1 MSDAALLVDT
11 ATGTIAGCHLP
22 SGGRLFAGIPFAAA
36 PVGELRWR
44 PPQPPEPWPG
54 VRRSDRFRA
63 APAQGA
69 SPNVPGASPKSTF
82 PTFPTAQI
90 TETSEDC
97 LYLNVWVPAG
107 TGDTALRPVIVW
119 IYGGGF
125 EAGSAAPPYSD
136 GDALARQT
144 GAVVV
149 AANYRLGAFG
159 FLHLADL
166 GTRWSGATNF
176 AIQDQV
182 AALGW
187 VAANI
192 RAFGGDPANV
202 TVAGQSAGAFSIGT
216 LLGVPAASGLFAKAI
231 LHSGGTSRILSRDTA
246 NTMTENLLAALRLD
260 DPENL
265 LKVPT
270 QDIMDAQTIIASTD
284 IGSRN
289 LPGGH
294 VWGVVLDGVVLPR
307 DPLRTVADG
316 AVAHI
321 PLLIGATHDEIRL
334 FQRLAGDAFRPA
346 DRTALL
352 AEMQRAGVTEPD
364 ELLRAYRSRAPH
376 SDDLSDLRSMFL
388 TDAVYRI
395 PATDLAQAQSAAG
408 GRAYHQLL
416 LAEPCGPDLGA
427 FHGAD
432 LLYLFDKLALVDAA
446 RPEHLAVRDLLIGA
460 WTDFAVSGAPR
471 WPAYASNE
479 EANSRAIAAP
489 PIVDSMITEPP
500 DDIARL
506 WLRPSI

>member
-1 MSDAALLVDT
+1 MTDDVLLVDT
-11 ATGTIAGCHLP
+11 AAGTIAGCHP
-22 SGGRLFAGIPFAAA
+22 PAGGRLFAGIPFAAA
-36 PVGELRWR
+36 PVDELRWR
-44 PPQPPEPWPG
+44 PPQPPEPWQG
-54 VRRSDRFRA
+54 VRPADRFRA

-82 PTFPTAQI
+82 PTFPTAEI

-107 TGDTALRPVIVW
+107 TGDGPRPVIVW

-136 GDALARQT
+136 GEALARQT

-166 GTRWSGATNF
+166 GTRWAGSTNL
-176 AIQDQV
+176 AVQDQV
-182 AALGW
+182 AALRW

-192 RAFGGDPANV
+192 RAFGGDPGNV

-216 LLGVPAASGLFAKAI
+216 LLAVPAAAGLFAKAI
-231 LHSGGTSRILSRDTA
+231 LHSGSTSRILDRSLA
-246 NTMTENLLAALRLD
+246 NAMTESLLAALRLD
-260 DPENL
+260 DPEDL
-265 LKVPT
+265 MQVPT
-270 QDIMDAQTIIASTD
+270 QDVLDAQTIIASTD

-289 LPGGH
+289 LPGGR

-307 DPLRTVADG
+307 DPLRAVADG

-321 PLLIGATHDEIRL
+321 PLLIGTTHDEIRL

-346 DRTALL
+346 DRAALL
-352 AEMQRAGVTEPD
+352 AEMRRAGITEPD
-364 ELLRAYRSRAPH
+364 ELLHAYSSRVPQ
-376 SDDLSDLRSMFL
+376 SDDLADLRSMFL
-388 TDAVYRI
+388 TDAVYRM
-395 PATDLAQAQSAAG
+395 PAVDLARAQTAAG
-408 GRAYHQLL
+408 GRAYHHLL
-416 LAEPCGPDLGA
+416 SAEPCGPDMGA

-446 RPEHLAVRDLLIGA
+446 RPEHLAVRDLLVGG
-460 WTDFAVSGAPR
+460 WTDFAASGAPP
-471 WPAYASNE
+471 WPVYTPDKG
-479 EANSRAIAAP
+479 ANSRAITAP

-506 WLRPSI
+506 WPLSPI